1 MATKIFSQEDADIS
15 KISITSSRKTIYKD
29 IDLSF
34 TANNIGSVFKK
45 TETAAVKQAVKN
57 ILISNRFDKPFDP
70 DFGVDLRSYLFEL
83 ADENTAGELIERIK
97 STIEAYEP
105 RAIIRKIDVKSEVSK
120 NSLTILLKFQV
131 RNTDQ
136 TVSFETTVSR
146 LR

>member
-57 ILISNRFDKPFDP
+57 ILTSNRFDKPFDP

-105 RAIIRKIDVKSEVSK
+105 RAIIRKIDVKSEISK

>member
-34 TANNIGSVFKK
+34 IANNIGNVFKK

-57 ILISNRFDKPFDP
+57 ILTSNRFDKPFDP

-105 RAIIRKIDVKSEVSK
+105 RAIIRKIDVKSEISK

>member
-1 MATKIFSQEDADIS
+1 MATKVFSQEDADIS
-15 KISITSSRKTIYKD
+15 KISITSSRKTVYKD
-29 IDLSF
+29 LDLSF
-34 TANNIGSVFKK
+34 TANNVGNVFKK

-83 ADENTAGELIERIK
+83 ADDNTAGELIERIK

-105 RAIIRKIDVKSEVSK
+105 RAIIRKIDVKSQE
-120 NSLTILLKFQV
+120 NMNLITILLKFQV
-131 RNTDQ
+131 RNTEQ

>member
-15 KISITSSRKTIYKD
+15 KISITSSRKTVYKD
-29 IDLSF
+29 LDLSF
-34 TANNIGSVFKK
+34 VANNIGNVFKK
-45 TETAAVKQAVKN
+45 TETSAVKQAVKN
-57 ILISNRFDKPFDP
+57 ILTSNRFDKPFDP
-70 DFGVDLRSYLFEL
+70 DFGVNLRGYLFEL

-105 RAIIRKIDVKSEVSK
+105 RAIIRKIDVKSNEDN
-120 NSLTILLKFQV
+120 NSINILLKFQV

>member
-15 KISITSSRKTIYKD
+15 KISITSSRKTVYKD
-29 IDLSF
+29 LDLSF
-34 TANNIGSVFKK
+34 VANNIGNVFKK
-45 TETAAVKQAVKN
+45 TETSAVKQAVKN
-57 ILISNRFDKPFDP
+57 ILTSNRFDKPFDP
-70 DFGVDLRSYLFEL
+70 DFGVNLRGYLFEL

-105 RAIIRKIDVKSEVSK
+105 RAIRRNIDVKSNEDN
-120 NSLTILLKFQV
+120 NSINILLKFQV

>member
-57 ILISNRFDKPFDP
+57 ILTSNRFDKPFDP

>member
-15 KISITSSRKTIYKD
+15 KISITSSRKTVYKD
-29 IDLSF
+29 LDLLF
-34 TANNIGSVFKK
+34 VANNIGNVFKK
-45 TETAAVKQAVKN
+45 TETSAVKQAVKN
-57 ILISNRFDKPFDP
+57 ILTSNRFDKPFDP
-70 DFGVDLRSYLFEL
+70 DFGVNLRGYLFEL

-105 RAIIRKIDVKSEVSK
+105 RAIIRKIDVKSNEDN
-120 NSLTILLKFQV
+120 NSINILLKFQV

>member
-34 TANNIGSVFKK
+34 TANNIGNVFKK

-57 ILISNRFDKPFDP
+57 ILTSNRFDKPFDP

-105 RAIIRKIDVKSEVSK
+105 RAIIRKIDVKSEISK

>member
-34 TANNIGSVFKK
+34 TTNNIGNVFKK

-57 ILISNRFDKPFDP
+57 ILTSNRFDKPFDP

-105 RAIIRKIDVKSEVSK
+105 RAIIRKIDVKSEISK